1 MIEDMAPIVHAAAS
15 WLLAQGLPSLR
26 DRRIVTAAG
35 LAPDLDGL
43 AAVLGV
49 DAYHEYHHTF
59 GHNVFMAVAAI
70 ALSTVLAVEKRVV
83 AILALASFHLHL
95 VMDAMG
101 SGSDWPIK
109 YFWPV
114 SMQEFRLP
122 DALTWEFVGAPNT
135 VVGIVLMG
143 AVVVLARIRGR
154 SLVEVVSVRADG
166 TLCREIAQPV
176 SVKLAVL
183 VVAIVLLANMCTMR
197 IG

>member
-1 MIEDMAPIVHAAAS
+1 MAPIVHAAAS

-59 GHNVFMAVAAI
+59 GHNVFMAVAA
-70 ALSTVLAVEKRVV
+70 AAASTAVAVEKRLV
-83 AILALASFHLHL
+83 AILAIVSFHLHL

-101 SGSDWPIK
+101 SGPDWPVK
-109 YFWPV
+109 YLWPL
-114 SMQEFRLP
+114 SMREFRLP
-122 DALTWEFVGAPNT
+122 DALTWEFVSVPNT
-135 VVGIVLMG
+135 AVGILLMG
-143 AVVVLARIRGR
+143 AVVALARIRGR

-166 TLCREIAQPV
+166 TLCREVAQPV
-176 SVKLAVL
+176 SVKLVAL
-183 VVAIVLLANMCTMR
+183 IAAIVLLANMCTMK